1 MKELVINMYIASL
14 DGFSYEI
21 YAVGKTE
28 EECKANL
35 IKGFKQYLKS
45 YHTTF
50 KEWLADCEVNYSD
63 YNRDMWTFLH
73 EYHGIHMFDITKGY
87 ALGWE

>member
-1 MKELVINMYIASL
+1 MYVASL
-14 DGFSYEI
+14 DSLKYEI
-21 YAVGKTE
+21 YAVGQTE

-35 IKGFKQYLKS
+35 LKWFKQYMKS

-50 KEWLADCEVNYSD
+50 KALLAEINENYAD
-63 YNRDMWTFLH
+63 YKNDMWTFLN
-73 EYHGIHMFDITKGY
+73 EYYGARMFNVTKGY

>member
-1 MKELVINMYIASL
+1 MYIASL
-14 DGFSYEI
+14 LDLNYEI

-35 IKGFKQYLKS
+35 IKGFKHYLKS
-45 YHTTF
+45 YHTSF
-50 KEWLADCEVNYSD
+50 DELLADITENFED
-63 YNRDMWTFLH
+63 YNNDIWTFLN
-73 EYHGIHMFDITKGY
+73 EYYGAHMFNVTKGY